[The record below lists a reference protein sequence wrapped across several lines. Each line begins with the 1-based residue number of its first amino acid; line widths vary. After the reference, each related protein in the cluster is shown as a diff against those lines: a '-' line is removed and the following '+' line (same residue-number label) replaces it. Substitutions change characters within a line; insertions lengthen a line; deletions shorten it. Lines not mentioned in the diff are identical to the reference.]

1 MATNWEL
8 TGVVD
13 GYGMRQTSRSC
24 PDPVDPYALLYDEE
38 MQRPRR
44 SVWDRILG
52 LTTIVVVNTVGWIA
66 IIALARRLK

>member
-8 TGVVD
+8 TGMVD
-13 GYGMRQTSRSC
+13 GYGRRQTSRFC
-24 PDPVDPYALLYDEE
+24 PDPVDPYALLYEEE

-52 LTTIVVVNTVGWIA
+52 LTTMLVVSTGGWIA
-66 IIALARRLK
+66 IIALARLVK